1 MHVEV
6 YHRAGFW
13 ARITGA
19 EGWRW
24 RLVAPR
30 GHVLMA
36 PRETFASRQACL
48 AALALLQIGLTS
60 TVDSTGDPPER
71 AGRGPL
77 TGSRP
82 FNAMTA
88 TPGGA
93 GHAHTAGIE

>member
-1 MHVEV
+1 MYVEV
-6 YHRAGFW
+6 YHRVGFW

-48 AALALLQIGLTS
+48 AALALLQIGLNS
-60 TVDSTGDPPER
+60 TVESAGDAPNALGAAPSPCPALSTP
-71 AGRGPL
+71 
-77 TGSRP
+77 
-82 FNAMTA
+82 
-88 TPGGA
+88 
-93 GHAHTAGIE
+93 

>member
-1 MHVEV
+1 MYVEV

-60 TVDSTGDPPER
+60 TVDSTGDPLKALGAAP
-71 AGRGPL
+71 
-77 TGSRP
+77 S
-82 FNAMTA
+82 
-88 TPGGA
+88 PGLA
-93 GHAHTAGIE
+93 LSTR

>member
-1 MHVEV
+1 MYVEV
-6 YHRAGFW
+6 YHRVGFW

-48 AALALLQIGLTS
+48 AALALLQIGLS
-60 TVDSTGDPPER
+60 SAVDPSEVASNPL
-71 AGRGPL
+71 GPL
-77 TGSRP
+77 PSPGPALS
-82 FNAMTA
+82 
-88 TPGGA
+88 TP
-93 GHAHTAGIE
+93 